1 MARKAGGCRLSC
13 CKKWLRGGLTLV
25 GHDEDEC
32 SGTLDGLGNVGNGND
47 VVTERN
53 VGEVLDVD
61 VGGVDDVGELLAVN
75 LRRHG

>member
-1 MARKAGGCRLSC
+1 M
-13 CKKWLRGGLTLV
+13 